1 MIDNVGL
8 AMSTKDSN
16 GAVFRSQMPKPD
28 NILTHFATVLFHRIL
43 LKQEEIEHLLG
54 TIFSGG

>member
-1 MIDNVGL
+1 ML
-8 AMSTKDSN
+8 AWPMSTNNSY
-16 GAVFRSQMPKPD
+16 GAVFRSQIRKPD
-28 NILTHFATVLFHRIL
+28 NILTHLATVLFHRIL